1 MSPVVTDGIDAL
13 LVVSFGGPERPEDVM
28 PFLENVT
35 AGRGVPRARL
45 EDVAAH
51 YELFGG
57 KSPINEHNRTLVD
70 AVRKDFATHDLDL
83 GVYWGNRNWHPFLRD
98 TLRQMAADGVQRAAY
113 FVTSAYSSYSGCR
126 QYREN
131 LYEAALDSGVEL
143 SRLRQYFNHPGFIT
157 PFAEATSE
165 ALASRPDAHVV
176 FVTHSIPADMNA
188 GSGGPNK
195 HAYERQHDEVARLV
209 VHQSGAVKWSLAYC
223 SRSGSPH
230 QPWLGPDVNDHL
242 RELVTEGVESVV
254 MVPIG
259 FVSDHMEVV
268 FDLDTEAA
276 QTATQLGLDFV
287 RVSTPGA
294 HPAFVAMIR
303 ELLVERAA
311 VDRGEDPART
321 TLGSLP
327 PNPETCPLD
336 CCENLRV
343 PLPAMP

>member
-1 MSPVVTDGIDAL
+1 MLTDGIDAL

-45 EDVAAH
+45 EEVATH
-51 YELFGG
+51 YGVFGG
-57 KSPINEHNRTLVD
+57 RSPINEHNRTLVD

-98 TLRQMAADGVQRAAY
+98 TMRQMAADGVQRAAY

-131 LYEAALDSGVEL
+131 LHEAAIDSGVEL
-143 SRLRQYFNHPGFIT
+143 SRLRQYFNHPGFVT
-157 PFAEATSE
+157 PFVEATSE
-165 ALASRPDAHVV
+165 ALASRPDAHVA

-188 GSGGPNK
+188 GSGGPNRR
-195 HAYERQHDEVARLV
+195 AYETQHEEVARLV
-209 VHQSGAVKWSLAYC
+209 ADQSGARKWSLVYC

-230 QPWLGPDVNDHL
+230 QPWLGPDINDHL
-242 RELVTEGVESVV
+242 RELASEGVESVV
-254 MVPIG
+254 VVPIG

-276 QTATQLGLDFV
+276 ETAAQLGLDYV

-303 ELLVERAA
+303 ELLIERAA
-311 VDRGEDPART
+311 VDRGENPART
-321 TLGSLP
+321 TLGGLP
-327 PNPETCPLD
+327 PNPETCALD
-336 CCENLRV
+336 CCVNLRV
-343 PLPAMP
+343 ALPAMP